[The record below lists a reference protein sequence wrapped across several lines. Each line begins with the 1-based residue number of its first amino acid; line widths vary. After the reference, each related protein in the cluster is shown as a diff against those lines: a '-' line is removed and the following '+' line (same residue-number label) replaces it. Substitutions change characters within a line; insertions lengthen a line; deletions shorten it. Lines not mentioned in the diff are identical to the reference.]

1 VFPKET
7 LRPSADLVA
16 QGFNLQR
23 YTRMPAGGHFA
34 ALEEPGLLAN
44 DLVEFFRAFRDRKSS

>member
-16 QGFNLQR
+16 QGFILQR